1 MGFYTDN
8 RKEVG
13 VRVIPGL
20 DLTGATAQF
29 GFGVG
34 VVLLVVVALL
44 RGTLR
49 PQSSVDREQRHLEA
63 RLAEKDLI
71 IKEQRE
77 TIRAQ
82 DQRNDELAKQVGR
95 LTEIGRTA
103 NAALSSLPLPQGSS
117 DR

>member
-1 MGFYTDN
+1 
-8 RKEVG
+8 V
-13 VRVIPGL
+13 PGL
-20 DLTGATAQF
+20 DLTGPIAQF
-29 GFGVG
+29 GFGIG
-34 VVLLVVVALL
+34 VVLVVVTALL

-49 PQSSVDREQRHLEA
+49 PQSSVDREQKHLEA

-71 IKEQRE
+71 IAEQRE

-95 LTEIGRTA
+95 LVEVGHTA